1 MIKGAIALL
10 VTVVA
15 SVIAYCVYFICATHP
30 VHAMMKQPEPE
41 MEWLR
46 REFALSDAEF
56 ARIQTLHAAYRPT
69 CDEMCRKI
77 MEANTR
83 LEQAIESNTAMNPEV
98 DEAMRMA
105 AQVQQECRHAMLT
118 HIYAVG
124 AEMNPASARR
134 YLTLMK
140 PRLIEVGLP
149 AATAVSADSS
159 SQKEAR

>member
-10 VTVVA
+10 VTVVT
-15 SVIAYCVYFICATHP
+15 SVIAYCLYFICATHP

-41 MEWLR
+41 LEWLR

-56 ARIQTLHAAYRPT
+56 AKIQTLHAAYRPT

-83 LEQAIESNTAMNPEV
+83 LEQAIESNSAMNPEV

-105 AQVQQECRHAMLT
+105 AQVQQECRQAMLT

-134 YLTLMK
+134 YLALMK
-140 PRLIEVGLP
+140 PRITQSALP
-149 AATAVSADSS
+149 PDTAVSETTSD
-159 SQKEAR
+159 

>member
-10 VTVVA
+10 VTVVV
-15 SVIAYCVYFICATHP
+15 SVIAYCVYFLCATQP

-46 REFALSDAEF
+46 REFSLTDAEF
-56 ARIQTLHAAYRPT
+56 AKIKTLHAAYRPT

-77 MEANTR
+77 AEANAR
-83 LEQAIESNTAMNPEV
+83 LEQAIQSNTTVNPEV
-98 DEAMRMA
+98 DEALRIA
-105 AQVQQECRHAMLT
+105 AQVQQECRQAMLA
-118 HIYAVG
+118 HIYAVS

-134 YLTLMK
+134 YLTLMR